1 MIKHTVLGEGMLSGS
16 SYPSVQM
23 AASIARNHHERWD
36 GSGYPNALKGDAIP
50 QEGRIVMLA
59 DVYDALRSKRPYK
72 PTIDHA
78 IACRI
83 ILEGD
88 GRTLPCNFDP
98 DVLKAFINVARIF
111 EELKRDNV
119 MVPLRLQSS
128 IYA

>member
-119 MVPLRLQSS
+119 MVPLRLRSS

>member
-1 MIKHTVLGEGMLSGS
+1 MIKHTVLGEGMLAGP

-50 QEGRIVMLA
+50 LEGRIVMLA
-59 DVYDALRSKRPYK
+59 DVYDALRSKRPYE

-78 IACRI
+78 TACRI

-98 DVLKAFINVARIF
+98 DVLKAAINVARIF

-119 MVPLRLQSS
+119 MVPLRLRSS